1 MGRDLGKTAEI
12 ALRINPDVDPGT
24 HPYIA
29 TGLRENKFG
38 VPFGDAVRLY
48 EKAQAL
54 EAINPVGI
62 ACHIGSQ
69 LTQVAPFCDALEKVL
84 DLVAELKACG
94 IALEYLDLG
103 GGLGIR
109 YADENPP
116 SPREYI
122 EALLATLKRRG
133 CEMHVTLEP
142 GRAIVGNA
150 GILLTKVEYT
160 KAGPDQDFAIVDAAM
175 NDLLRP
181 ALYQAFHEVVEVDRT
196 RGRDAATYDIVGPVC
211 ESGDFLARGR
221 TLSIASGDLLAV
233 RSAGAYGFVMSSNYN
248 ARPRPAEVMVDGDSF
263 HVVRDR
269 ESTASLFQVSTSWRS
284 AHLHEFF
291 DTRPADR
298 RFLSWAILFT
308 LVGASLNS
316 IWCIYID
323 DVVNNDA
330 VEYIRAAERFAVRDW
345 AGAFAVHQWPFFSAL
360 MWLTGRVFGISYEAA
375 GYLLNSVFFSA
386 ASVFFVLVV
395 HAFGGTTRRLVSFS
409 CTARGGTSVVQ

>member
-1 MGRDLGKTAEI
+1 MDYFGYRQDQLFAEDVSLSLIAREVGTPCYVYSRATLERHYRAFDNAFGDIPHSICYAVKANGNLAILQVLDKLGCGFDIVSGGELDRVLAAGGRAQHVVFSGVGKSVAEIRHALNRGVRILSVESEAELERISAVGRDIGKTAAI

-94 IALEYLDLG
+94 IALDYLDLG

-122 EALLATLKRRG
+122 EALLATLKRRE

-196 RGRDAATYDIVGPVC
+196 LVRDANTYDIVGPVC

-221 TLSIASGDLLAV
+221 ILSIGSGDLLAV

-269 ESTASLFQVSTSWRS
+269 ESTASLFSGE
-284 AHLHEFF
+284 HLL
-291 DTRPADR
+291 A
-298 RFLSWAILFT
+298 
-308 LVGASLNS
+308 
-316 IWCIYID
+316 
-323 DVVNNDA
+323 
-330 VEYIRAAERFAVRDW
+330 
-345 AGAFAVHQWPFFSAL
+345 
-360 MWLTGRVFGISYEAA
+360 
-375 GYLLNSVFFSA
+375 
-386 ASVFFVLVV
+386 
-395 HAFGGTTRRLVSFS
+395 
-409 CTARGGTSVVQ
+409 

>member
-1 MGRDLGKTAEI
+1 MDYFGYRQDQLFAEDVPLSLIASEVGTPCYVYSRATLERHYRAFDNAFGDIPHSICYAVKANGNLAILQVLDKLGCGFDIVSGGELDRVLAAGGRAQHVVFSGVGKSVAEIRHALNRGVRILSVESEAELERISAVGRDIGKTAAI

-94 IALEYLDLG
+94 IALDYLDLG

-122 EALLATLKRRG
+122 EALLATLKRRE

-196 RGRDAATYDIVGPVC
+196 LVRDANTYDIVGPVC

-221 TLSIASGDLLAV
+221 ILSIGSGDLLAV

-269 ESTASLFQVSTSWRS
+269 ESTASLFSGE
-284 AHLHEFF
+284 HLL
-291 DTRPADR
+291 A
-298 RFLSWAILFT
+298 
-308 LVGASLNS
+308 
-316 IWCIYID
+316 
-323 DVVNNDA
+323 
-330 VEYIRAAERFAVRDW
+330 
-345 AGAFAVHQWPFFSAL
+345 
-360 MWLTGRVFGISYEAA
+360 
-375 GYLLNSVFFSA
+375 
-386 ASVFFVLVV
+386 
-395 HAFGGTTRRLVSFS
+395 
-409 CTARGGTSVVQ
+409 

>member
-1 MGRDLGKTAEI
+1 MDYFGYRQDQLFAEDVPLSLIAREVGTPCYVYSRATLERHYRAFDNAFGDIPHSICYAVKANGNLAILQVLDKLGCGFDIVSGGELDRVLAAGGRAQHVVFSGVGKSVAEIRHALNRGVRILSVESEAELERISAVGRDIGKTAAI

-94 IALEYLDLG
+94 IALDYLDLG

-122 EALLATLKRRG
+122 EALLATLKRRE

-181 ALYQAFHEVVEVDRT
+181 ALYQAFHEVVEVDKT
-196 RGRDAATYDIVGPVC
+196 LVRDANTYDIVGPVC

-221 TLSIASGDLLAV
+221 ILSIGSGDLLAV

-269 ESTASLFQVSTSWRS
+269 ESTASLFSGE
-284 AHLHEFF
+284 HLL
-291 DTRPADR
+291 A
-298 RFLSWAILFT
+298 
-308 LVGASLNS
+308 
-316 IWCIYID
+316 
-323 DVVNNDA
+323 
-330 VEYIRAAERFAVRDW
+330 
-345 AGAFAVHQWPFFSAL
+345 
-360 MWLTGRVFGISYEAA
+360 
-375 GYLLNSVFFSA
+375 
-386 ASVFFVLVV
+386 
-395 HAFGGTTRRLVSFS
+395 
-409 CTARGGTSVVQ
+409 

>member
-1 MGRDLGKTAEI
+1 MDYFGYRQDQLFAEDVPLSLIASEVGTPCYVYSRATLERHYRAFDNAFGDIPHSICYAVKANGNLAILQVLDKLGCGFDIVSGGELDRVLAAGGRAQHVVFSGVGKSVAEIRHALNRGVRILSVESEAELERISAVGRDIGKTAAI

-94 IALEYLDLG
+94 IALDYLDLG

-122 EALLATLKRRG
+122 EALLATLKRRE

-181 ALYQAFHEVVEVDRT
+181 ALYQAFHEVVEVDKT
-196 RGRDAATYDIVGPVC
+196 LVRDANTYDIVGPVC

-221 TLSIASGDLLAV
+221 ILSIGSGDLLAV

-269 ESTASLFQVSTSWRS
+269 ESTASLFSGE
-284 AHLHEFF
+284 HLL
-291 DTRPADR
+291 A
-298 RFLSWAILFT
+298 
-308 LVGASLNS
+308 
-316 IWCIYID
+316 
-323 DVVNNDA
+323 
-330 VEYIRAAERFAVRDW
+330 
-345 AGAFAVHQWPFFSAL
+345 
-360 MWLTGRVFGISYEAA
+360 
-375 GYLLNSVFFSA
+375 
-386 ASVFFVLVV
+386 
-395 HAFGGTTRRLVSFS
+395 
-409 CTARGGTSVVQ
+409 

>member
-1 MGRDLGKTAEI
+1 MDYFGYRQDQLFAEDVPLSLIAREVGTPCYVYSRATLERHYRAFDNAFGDFPHSICYAVKANGNLAVLQVLDKLGCGFDIVSGGELDRVLAAGGRAQHVVFSGVGKSAAEIRHALNRGVRILSVESEAELERISAVGRDLGKTAEI

-94 IALEYLDLG
+94 IALDYLDLG

-196 RGRDAATYDIVGPVC
+196 LGRDATTYDIVGPVC

-221 TLSIASGDLLAV
+221 ILSIASGDLLAV

-269 ESTASLFQVSTSWRS
+269 ESTASLFSGE
-284 AHLHEFF
+284 HLL
-291 DTRPADR
+291 A
-298 RFLSWAILFT
+298 
-308 LVGASLNS
+308 
-316 IWCIYID
+316 
-323 DVVNNDA
+323 
-330 VEYIRAAERFAVRDW
+330 
-345 AGAFAVHQWPFFSAL
+345 
-360 MWLTGRVFGISYEAA
+360 
-375 GYLLNSVFFSA
+375 
-386 ASVFFVLVV
+386 
-395 HAFGGTTRRLVSFS
+395 
-409 CTARGGTSVVQ
+409 

>member
-1 MGRDLGKTAEI
+1 VDYFGYRQDQLFAEDVSLSLIAREVGTPCYVYSRATLERHYRAFDNAFGNFLHSICYAVKANGNLAILQVLDKLGCGFDIVSGGELDRVLAAGGRAQHVVFSGVGKSVAEIRHALNRGVRILSVESEAELERISAVGRDIGKTASI

-84 DLVAELKACG
+84 DLVAELKASG
-94 IALEYLDLG
+94 IALDYLDLG

-122 EALLATLKRRG
+122 EALLATLRRRE

-196 RGRDAATYDIVGPVC
+196 LVRDANTYDIVGPVC

-221 TLSIASGDLLAV
+221 ILSIEAGDLLAV

-269 ESTASLFQVSTSWRS
+269 ESTASLFSGE
-284 AHLHEFF
+284 HLL
-291 DTRPADR
+291 A
-298 RFLSWAILFT
+298 
-308 LVGASLNS
+308 
-316 IWCIYID
+316 
-323 DVVNNDA
+323 
-330 VEYIRAAERFAVRDW
+330 
-345 AGAFAVHQWPFFSAL
+345 
-360 MWLTGRVFGISYEAA
+360 
-375 GYLLNSVFFSA
+375 
-386 ASVFFVLVV
+386 
-395 HAFGGTTRRLVSFS
+395 
-409 CTARGGTSVVQ
+409 